1 MSLGFSSNDIDNL
14 DIYELS
20 VYSKIIPLM
29 EQEKFDKEINVIKR
43 AISELL

>member
-20 VYSKIIPLM
+20 IYSKIIPLM
-29 EQEKFDKEINVIKR
+29 EQEKFDKDVSVIKK
-43 AISELL
+43 AISEMM